1 MYEKDDVVAPEPS
14 FAGMDLVV
22 IILLMLHGEDTL
34 TERRIRARLPD
45 LFQRGVMSM
54 LFANKVALITGG
66 ARGIGK
72 ATALKLAQAGCDI
85 AIVYY
90 NSSDEA
96 QTLVQDISD
105 MGRQAI
111 ALQANVA
118 DHQSVKEMFAQFRQ
132 HFNQLH
138 FLISNAAS
146 GVLKPALKMSTK
158 HWRWCLETNALAL
171 NHLVTAGRELMPSG
185 GRVIAL
191 SSLGA
196 ERAIPN
202 YAFIGASK
210 AALEALVRSLALELA
225 EYGITANTIS
235 AGVVDTDALKHFPN
249 REQLLDEYQAHSL
262 AARPLTPADVA
273 NAVYLLCQPEADMI
287 NAHTL
292 FVDAGYSRV
301 G

>member
-1 MYEKDDVVAPEPS
+1 MS
-14 FAGMDLVV
+14 LIFAD
-22 IILLMLHGEDTL
+22 
-34 TERRIRARLPD
+34 
-45 LFQRGVMSM
+45 
-54 LFANKVALITGG
+54 KVALITGG

-72 ATALKLAQAGCDI
+72 ATAFKLAQAGCDI

-96 QTLVQDISD
+96 NGLVQEITAL
-105 MGRQAI
+105 GRRAV

-118 DHQSVKEMFAQFRQ
+118 DQQSVKGMFAQFREQ
-132 HFNQLH
+132 FSQLN

-146 GVLKPALKMSTK
+146 GVLKPALNMSTK
-158 HWRWCLETNALAL
+158 HWRWCMETNALAL
-171 NHLVTAGRELMPSG
+171 NHLVSEGRELMPRG

-210 AALEALVRSLALELA
+210 AALEALVRSLSLELA
-225 EYGITANTIS
+225 GYGITANTVS

-249 REQLLDEYQAHSL
+249 REQLLDEYQAHAL
-262 AARPLTPADVA
+262 ADRPLTPADVA
-273 NAVYLLCQPEADMI
+273 DAIFLLCLPEAAMI

>member
-1 MYEKDDVVAPEPS
+1 MS
-14 FAGMDLVV
+14 LQFAG
-22 IILLMLHGEDTL
+22 T
-34 TERRIRARLPD
+34 
-45 LFQRGVMSM
+45 
-54 LFANKVALITGG
+54 VALITGG

-72 ATALKLAQAGCDI
+72 ATALKLARAGSDI
-85 AIVYY
+85 ALVYY

-96 QTLVQDISD
+96 QALVKEIEAL
-105 MGRQAI
+105 GRKAVAI
-111 ALQANVA
+111 QGNVA
-118 DHQSVKEMFAQFRQ
+118 DHQSVKEVFAQFKT
-132 HFNQLH
+132 HFSQLN
-138 FLISNAAS
+138 FLVSNAAS

-171 NHLVTAGRELMPSG
+171 NHLVTEARELMPRG

-196 ERAIPN
+196 IRAIPN

-210 AALEALVRSLALELA
+210 AALEALVRSLSLELA
-225 EYGITANTIS
+225 PDGITVNTIS

-262 AARPLTPADVA
+262 ADRPLVPSDVA
-273 NAVYLLCQPEADMI
+273 DAVYLLCLPEASMI

-292 FVDAGYSRV
+292 FVDAGYSQI

>member
-1 MYEKDDVVAPEPS
+1 
-14 FAGMDLVV
+14 
-22 IILLMLHGEDTL
+22 
-34 TERRIRARLPD
+34 
-45 LFQRGVMSM
+45 MSSV
-54 LFANKVALITGG
+54 FSGKVALITGG

-72 ATALKLAQAGCDI
+72 ATALKLAQSGSDI

-96 QTLVQDISD
+96 QVLVQEIQQL
-105 MGRQAI
+105 GRKAV

-118 DHQSVKEMFAQFRQ
+118 DHQSVKEMFGQFKE
-132 HFNQLH
+132 HFNHLD

-158 HWRWCLETNALAL
+158 HWRWCMETNALAL
-171 NHLVTAGRELMPSG
+171 NHLVSEGRELMPKNS
-185 GRVIAL
+185 RVVAL

-196 ERAIPN
+196 SRAIPN

-210 AALEALVRSLALELA
+210 AALEALVRSLSLELA
-225 EYGITANTIS
+225 VFGITVNTVS

-249 REQLLDEYQAHSL
+249 REQLLDEYQSHAL
-262 AARPLTPADVA
+262 ADRPLTPQDVA
-273 NAVYLLCQPEADMI
+273 NAVYLLCLPEASMI

-292 FVDAGYSRV
+292 FVDAGYSQV

>member
-1 MYEKDDVVAPEPS
+1 MLQLSAI
-14 FAGMDLVV
+14 LVERQVYTERWLFFNRGNEV
-22 IILLMLHGEDTL
+22 IMIQTL
-34 TERRIRARLPD
+34 T
-45 LFQRGVMSM
+45 
-54 LFANKVALITGG
+54 NKVALITGG

-72 ATALKLAQAGCDI
+72 ATALKLADAGCDI

-96 QTLVQDISD
+96 EQLVQVLQAK
-105 MGRQAI
+105 GRRAI

-118 DHQSVKEMFAQFRQ
+118 DQQSVKEMFQAFKE
-132 HFNQLH
+132 HFTHLN

-158 HWRWCLETNALAL
+158 HWRWCMETNALAL
-171 NHLVTAGRELMPSG
+171 NHLVSTGLECMQPH

-210 AALEALVRSLALELA
+210 AALEALVRSLSIELA
-225 EYGITANTIS
+225 PYQITANTVS
-235 AGVVDTDALKHFPN
+235 AGVVDTDALKYFPN
-249 REQLLDEYQAHSL
+249 REHLLEEYNQRA
-262 AARPLTPADVA
+262 LTDRALLPEDVA
-273 NAVYLLCQPEADMI
+273 NAIYLLCLPEAEMI
-287 NAHTL
+287 NGHTL

>member
-1 MYEKDDVVAPEPS
+1 
-14 FAGMDLVV
+14 
-22 IILLMLHGEDTL
+22 
-34 TERRIRARLPD
+34 
-45 LFQRGVMSM
+45 MS
-54 LFANKVALITGG
+54 LAFANKVALITGG
-66 ARGIGK
+66 ARGIGR
-72 ATALKLAQAGCDI
+72 ATALKLAKAGANI

-96 QTLVQDISD
+96 EQLVKEISSL
-105 MGRQAI
+105 GQKAI
-111 ALQANVA
+111 AIQANVA
-118 DHQSVKEMFAQFRQ
+118 DHASVKEMFMQFKN
-132 HFNQLH
+132 HFDHLD

-158 HWRWCLETNALAL
+158 HWRWCMETNALAL
-171 NHLVTAGRELMPSG
+171 NHLVSEGAAIMAKG

-210 AALEALVRSLALELA
+210 AALEALVRSLALEMA
-225 EYGITANTIS
+225 PFGVTVNTVS

-249 REQLLDEYQAHSL
+249 REHLLEEYQAHCL
-262 AARPLTPADVA
+262 AGKPLLPEDVA
-273 NAVYLLCQPEADMI
+273 NTIYLLCLPEASRI
-287 NAHTL
+287 NGHTL
-292 FVDAGYSRV
+292 FVDDGFSRI

>member
-1 MYEKDDVVAPEPS
+1 MNS
-14 FAGMDLVV
+14 FFTG
-22 IILLMLHGEDTL
+22 
-34 TERRIRARLPD
+34 
-45 LFQRGVMSM
+45 
-54 LFANKVALITGG
+54 KVGLITGG

-72 ATALKLAQAGCDI
+72 ATALKLARAGSDI

-96 QTLVQDISD
+96 QNLVKEIQD
-105 MGRQAI
+105 MGQKAI

-118 DHQSVKEMFAQFRQ
+118 DHQSVKEMFS
-132 HFNQLH
+132 HFKEYFTQLN

-146 GVLKPALKMSTK
+146 GVLKPALKMTTK

-171 NHLVTAGRELMPSG
+171 NHLVIEGRELMPRNS
-185 GRVIAL
+185 RVIAL

-196 ERAIPN
+196 SRAIPN

-210 AALEALVRSLALELA
+210 AALEALVRSLSLELA
-225 EYGITANTIS
+225 VHGITVNTVS

-249 REQLLDEYQAHSL
+249 REQLLDEYQRHSL
-262 AARPLTPADVA
+262 ADRPLMPQDVA
-273 NAVYLLCQPEADMI
+273 DAVYLLCLPEASMI

-292 FVDAGYSRV
+292 FVDAGYSHV

>member
-1 MYEKDDVVAPEPS
+1 MSAV
-14 FAGMDLVV
+14 FAG
-22 IILLMLHGEDTL
+22 
-34 TERRIRARLPD
+34 
-45 LFQRGVMSM
+45 
-54 LFANKVALITGG
+54 KVALITGG

-96 QTLVQDISD
+96 QELVQHIQA
-105 MGRQAI
+105 MGSKAI

-118 DHQSVKEMFAQFRQ
+118 DHQSVKDLFVSFRE
-132 HFNQLH
+132 HFSQLH
-138 FLISNAAS
+138 FLVSNAAS
-146 GVLKPALKMSTK
+146 GVLKPALKMTTK

-171 NHLVTAGRELMPSG
+171 NHLATEAKEFMPKNS
-185 GRVIAL
+185 RIIAL

-196 ERAIPN
+196 SRAIPN

-210 AALEALVRSLALELA
+210 AALEALVRSLSLELA
-225 EYGITANTIS
+225 VDGITVNTIS

-262 AARPLTPADVA
+262 AGRALTPDDVA
-273 NAVYLLCQPEADMI
+273 NAVYLLCLPEAAMI

-292 FVDAGYSRV
+292 FVDAGYSQIA
-301 G
+301 

>member
-1 MYEKDDVVAPEPS
+1 MNP
-14 FAGMDLVV
+14 
-22 IILLMLHGEDTL
+22 
-34 TERRIRARLPD
+34 
-45 LFQRGVMSM
+45 LFTG
-54 LFANKVALITGG
+54 KVALITGG
-66 ARGIGK
+66 ARGIGR
-72 ATALKLAQAGCDI
+72 ATALKLAKTGCDI

-90 NSSDEA
+90 NSSDA
-96 QTLVQDISD
+96 AKALVSEITALGSK
-105 MGRQAI
+105 AI
-111 ALQANVA
+111 AIQANVA
-118 DHQSVKEMFAQFRQ
+118 DHQSVKELFVEFKQT
-132 HFNQLH
+132 FNRLD

-146 GVLKPALKMSTK
+146 GVLKPALKMTTK

-171 NHLVTAGRELMPSG
+171 NHLVSEARELMSEG

-210 AALEALVRSLALELA
+210 AALEALVRSLSLEMA
-225 EYGITANTIS
+225 PYGVTVNTIS

-249 REQLLDEYQAHSL
+249 REQLLDEYQSHSL
-262 AARPLTPADVA
+262 AGRPLLPEDVA
-273 NAVYLLCQPEADMI
+273 NAVYLLCLPEASMI

-292 FVDAGYSRV
+292 FVDAGYSKV

>member
-1 MYEKDDVVAPEPS
+1 MSMV
-14 FAGMDLVV
+14 FAG
-22 IILLMLHGEDTL
+22 
-34 TERRIRARLPD
+34 
-45 LFQRGVMSM
+45 
-54 LFANKVALITGG
+54 KVALITGG

-72 ATALKLAQAGCDI
+72 ATALKLAAAGSDI
-85 AIVYY
+85 ALVYY

-96 QTLVQDISD
+96 QSLVEEINGL
-105 MGRQAI
+105 GRKAV
-111 ALQANVA
+111 AFQANVA
-118 DHQSVKEMFAQFRQ
+118 DHQSVKELFTQFRG
-132 HFNQLH
+132 HFDRLD

-158 HWRWCLETNALAL
+158 HWRWCMETNALAL
-171 NHLVTAGRELMPSG
+171 NHLATEGRDLMPKG

-196 ERAIPN
+196 HRAIPN

-210 AALEALVRSLALELA
+210 AALEALVRSLSLELA
-225 EYGITANTIS
+225 VDGITVNTVS

-249 REQLLDEYQAHSL
+249 REQLLDEYQAHAL
-262 AARPLTPADVA
+262 ADRPLTPQDVA
-273 NAVYLLCQPEADMI
+273 NAVYLLCLPEAAMI

-292 FVDAGYSRV
+292 FVDAGYSKV

>member
-1 MYEKDDVVAPEPS
+1 
-14 FAGMDLVV
+14 
-22 IILLMLHGEDTL
+22 
-34 TERRIRARLPD
+34 
-45 LFQRGVMSM
+45 MSDI
-54 LFANKVALITGG
+54 FSGKVALITGG
-66 ARGIGK
+66 ARGIGR
-72 ATALKLAQAGCDI
+72 ATAIKLAQCGCDI

-96 QTLVQDISD
+96 LQLVQLISD
-105 MGRQAI
+105 MGRKAVAI
-111 ALQANVA
+111 QANVA
-118 DHQSVKEMFAQFRQ
+118 DHQSVREMFVHFREQFK
-132 HFNQLH
+132 QLD

-146 GVLKPALKMSTK
+146 GVLKPALKMTTK
-158 HWRWCLETNALAL
+158 HWRWCMETNALAL
-171 NHLVTAGRELMPSG
+171 NHLVSEGRNLMSSG

-196 ERAIPN
+196 HRAIPN

-210 AALEALVRSLALELA
+210 AALESLVRSLALELA
-225 EYGITANTIS
+225 EFGITVNTVS

-262 AARPLTPADVA
+262 ADRPLTPEDVA
-273 NAVYLLCQPEADMI
+273 NVIYLVCRPEAAMI

-292 FVDAGYSRV
+292 FVDAGYSEI

>member
-1 MYEKDDVVAPEPS
+1 MS
-14 FAGMDLVV
+14 G
-22 IILLMLHGEDTL
+22 ILEG
-34 TERRIRARLPD
+34 
-45 LFQRGVMSM
+45 
-54 LFANKVALITGG
+54 KVALITGG

-72 ATALKLAQAGCDI
+72 ATALKLVRAGVAV

-96 QTLVQDISD
+96 DHLVTEINQNG
-105 MGRQAI
+105 GRAVAI
-111 ALQANVA
+111 QANVA
-118 DHQSVKEMFAQFRQ
+118 DQQSVKELFEQFKK
-132 HFNQLH
+132 HFSRLDI
-138 FLISNAAS
+138 LVSNAAS

-171 NHLVTAGRELMPSG
+171 NHLVSEGLPLMSKG

-196 ERAIPN
+196 QRAIPN

-210 AALEALVRSLALELA
+210 AALEALVRSLSLELA
-225 EYGITANTIS
+225 PHGITVNTVS

-249 REQLLDEYQAHSL
+249 REQLLEEYQAHALSD
-262 AARPLTPADVA
+262 RPLLPEDVA
-273 NAVYLLCQPEADMI
+273 NAIYLLCLPEASMI

-292 FVDAGYSRV
+292 FVDAGYSVV